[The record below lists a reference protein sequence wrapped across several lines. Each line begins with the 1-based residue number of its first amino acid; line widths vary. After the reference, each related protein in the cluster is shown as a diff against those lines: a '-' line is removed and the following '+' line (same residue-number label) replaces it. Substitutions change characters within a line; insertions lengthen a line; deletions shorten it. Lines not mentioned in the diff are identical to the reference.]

1 MVVLIISVYGVIK
14 RLVILKKMCYTY
26 YRKKV
31 EENFRL
37 FFLTFFEKYVYL
49 NLLGVPFAE
58 KWPKGC

>member
-1 MVVLIISVYGVIK
+1 
-14 RLVILKKMCYTY
+14 MCYTY